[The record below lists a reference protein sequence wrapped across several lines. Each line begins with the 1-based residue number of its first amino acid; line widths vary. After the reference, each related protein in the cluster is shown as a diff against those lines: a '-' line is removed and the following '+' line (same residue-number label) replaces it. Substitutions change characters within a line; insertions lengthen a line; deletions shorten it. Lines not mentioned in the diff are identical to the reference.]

1 MRKFIFPIFLLYFA
15 SSFLCLIFFMKTLYD
30 SNLKLIIQKNS
41 FELSSILK
49 ELNFLAK
56 TQNSILNYDF
66 TQNGDIL
73 FFIKDLNS
81 GEILKK
87 DFVLDDKKDLKQ
99 ISKHIFISNKEFYLV
114 DNIHAKKRVLNYNVI
129 LKNKT
134 YKKEI
139 NLLFIK
145 ISIIFILSFIFLSF
159 VGYFIIRLSLRP
171 LFDKISSLN
180 SFIENA
186 THEINTPL
194 SVILMSIEMFD
205 KNPKKYLL
213 NIKKASKN
221 LSDLNDK
228 LINLTLK
235 NLPNNLEFIKLK
247 DFLEEKMSYFS
258 PMMSEK
264 NLSFDSNL
272 NSVALKTDI
281 KKLDVIFDNL
291 ISNAIKYSD
300 ENSKISLFLDKN
312 KFEIS
317 NLGEKIEAK
326 NLNDIFKKYARFS
339 KAQAGFGIG
348 LSLVKKYSDELN
360 YKISCKADGNK
371 TKFILEF

>member
-1 MRKFIFPIFLLYFA
+1 MRKFILPIFLLYFI
-15 SSFLCLIFFMKTLYD
+15 SSFLALTLFMKAFYD
-30 SNLKLIIQKNS
+30 SNLKLIVQETR
-41 FELSSILK
+41 FELFDTLK
-49 ELNFLAK
+49 ELNFLVK

-99 ISKHIFISNKEFYLV
+99 ISKHIFISNKEFYLA
-114 DNIHAKKRVLNYNVI
+114 DNIHAKKRVSNYNVI

-145 ISIIFILSFIFLSF
+145 ISIIFIFSFIFLSF

-235 NLPNNLEFIKLK
+235 NLPNNLEFVNLK
-247 DFLEEKMSYFS
+247 DFIEEKMSYFS

-312 KFEIS
+312 KFEIL

-360 YKISCKADGNK
+360 YKILCKADGNK

>member
-1 MRKFIFPIFLLYFA
+1 MRKFILPIFLLYFV
-15 SSFLCLIFFMKTLYD
+15 SSILCLIFFMKTLYD
-30 SNLKLIIQKNS
+30 SNLKLIIQKSS
-41 FELSSILK
+41 FELSSVLK
-49 ELNFLAK
+49 ELNFLVK

-66 TQNGDIL
+66 TQNRDIL

-99 ISKHIFISNKEFYLV
+99 ISKHIFISNKEFYLA
-114 DNIHAKKRVLNYNVI
+114 DNIHAKKRVSNYNVI

-145 ISIIFILSFIFLSF
+145 ISIIFIFSFIFLSF
-159 VGYFIIRLSLRP
+159 IGYFIIRLSLRP

-235 NLPNNLEFIKLK
+235 NLPNNLEFVNLK
-247 DFLEEKMSYFS
+247 DFLEEKMNYFS

-264 NLSFDSNL
+264 NLSFDLKL

-291 ISNAIKYSD
+291 ISNSIKYSN

-317 NLGEKIEAK
+317 NFGEKIEAK

>member
-15 SSFLCLIFFMKTLYD
+15 SSILCLIFFMKTLYD
-30 SNLKLIIQKNS
+30 SNLKLIIQKSS
-41 FELSSILK
+41 FELLSVLK
-49 ELNFLAK
+49 ELNFLVK

-87 DFVLDDKKDLKQ
+87 DFVLNDKKDLKQ
-99 ISKHIFISNKEFYLV
+99 ISKHIFILNKEFYLA
-114 DNIHAKKRVLNYNVI
+114 DNIHAKKRVSNYNVI

-145 ISIIFILSFIFLSF
+145 ISIIFIFSFIFLSF

-235 NLPNNLEFIKLK
+235 NLPNNLEFVNLK
-247 DFLEEKMSYFS
+247 EIIEEKMSYFS

-317 NLGEKIEAK
+317 NFGEKIEVK

>member
-1 MRKFIFPIFLLYFA
+1 
-15 SSFLCLIFFMKTLYD
+15 MKTLYD

-49 ELNFLAK
+49 ELNFLVK

-66 TQNGDIL
+66 TQNTDIL

-87 DFVLDDKKDLKQ
+87 DFILNDKKDLKQ
-99 ISKHIFISNKEFYLV
+99 ISKYIFVLNKEFYLA

-139 NLLFIK
+139 NFLFIK
-145 ISIIFILSFIFLSF
+145 ISIIFIFSFIFLSF
-159 VGYFIIRLSLRP
+159 IGYFIIRLSLRP

-213 NIKKASKN
+213 NIKKASQN
-221 LSDLNDK
+221 LSDLNDN

-235 NLPNNLEFIKLK
+235 NLPNNIEFVNLK
-247 DFLEEKMSYFS
+247 DFLEEKISYFS
-258 PMMSEK
+258 PMMSDK

-281 KKLDVIFDNL
+281 KKLYVIFDNL

-317 NLGEKIEAK
+317 NFGEKIEAK
-326 NLNDIFKKYARFS
+326 NLNDIFRKYARFS
-339 KAQAGFGIG
+339 KTQAGFGIG

>member
-1 MRKFIFPIFLLYFA
+1 
-15 SSFLCLIFFMKTLYD
+15 MKTLYD
-30 SNLKLIIQKNS
+30 SNLKLIIQKSS
-41 FELSSILK
+41 FELLSVLK
-49 ELNFLAK
+49 ELNFLVK

-66 TQNGDIL
+66 TQNRDIL
-73 FFIKDLNS
+73 FFIKYINS

-99 ISKHIFISNKEFYLV
+99 ISKHIFISNKEFYLA
-114 DNIHAKKRVLNYNVI
+114 DNIHAKKRVSNYNVI

-145 ISIIFILSFIFLSF
+145 ISIIFIFSFIFLSF
-159 VGYFIIRLSLRP
+159 IGYFIIRLSLRP

-186 THEINTPL
+186 THEINTPS

-235 NLPNNLEFIKLK
+235 NLPNNLEFVNLK
-247 DFLEEKMSYFS
+247 DFIEEKMSYFS

-317 NLGEKIEAK
+317 NFGEKIEAK
-326 NLNDIFKKYARFS
+326 NLNDIFRKYARFS

>member
-15 SSFLCLIFFMKTLYD
+15 SSILCLIFFMKTLYD
-30 SNLKLIIQKNS
+30 SNLQLIIQKSS
-41 FELSSILK
+41 FELLSVLK
-49 ELNFLAK
+49 ELNFLVK

-87 DFVLDDKKDLKQ
+87 DFVLNDKKDLKQ
-99 ISKHIFISNKEFYLV
+99 ISKHIFVSNKEFCLS

-139 NLLFIK
+139 NFLFIK
-145 ISIIFILSFIFLSF
+145 ISIIFIFSFIFLSF
-159 VGYFIIRLSLRP
+159 IGYFIIRLSLRP

-180 SFIENA
+180 SFIESA

-194 SVILMSIEMFD
+194 SVILMSIEMLD

-221 LSDLNDK
+221 LSDLNDR

-235 NLPNNLEFIKLK
+235 NLPNNIEFVNLK
-247 DFLEEKMSYFS
+247 DFLEEKMNYFS
-258 PMMSEK
+258 PMMSER

-272 NSVALKTDI
+272 NSVVLKTDI

-300 ENSKISLFLDKN
+300 ENIKISLFLDKN

>member
-1 MRKFIFPIFLLYFA
+1 MRKFILPIFLLYFV
-15 SSFLCLIFFMKTLYD
+15 SSILCLIFFMKTLYD
-30 SNLKLIIQKNS
+30 SNLKLIIQKSS
-41 FELSSILK
+41 FELSSVLK
-49 ELNFLAK
+49 ELNFLVK

-66 TQNGDIL
+66 TQNRDIL

-99 ISKHIFISNKEFYLV
+99 ISKHIFVSNKEFYLA

-145 ISIIFILSFIFLSF
+145 ISIIFIFSFIFLSF

-235 NLPNNLEFIKLK
+235 NLPNNLEFVNLK
-247 DFLEEKMSYFS
+247 EIIEEKMSYFS

-317 NLGEKIEAK
+317 NFGEKIEVK

>member
-1 MRKFIFPIFLLYFA
+1 MRKFILPIFLLYFV

-49 ELNFLAK
+49 ELNFLVK
-56 TQNSILNYDF
+56 TQNNILNYDYI
-66 TQNGDIL
+66 QNGDIL

-87 DFVLDDKKDLKQ
+87 DFVLNDKKDLKQ
-99 ISKHIFISNKEFYLV
+99 ISKHIFVSNKEFYLA

-145 ISIIFILSFIFLSF
+145 ISIIFIFSFIFLSF
-159 VGYFIIRLSLRP
+159 IGYFIIRLSLRP

-213 NIKKASKN
+213 NIKKASQN
-221 LSDLNDK
+221 LSDLNDN

-235 NLPNNLEFIKLK
+235 NLPNNIEFANLK
-247 DFLEEKMSYFS
+247 EFLEEKMNYFS
-258 PMMSEK
+258 PMMNEK
-264 NLSFDSNL
+264 NLSFNSNL
-272 NSVALKTDI
+272 NSVVLKTDI

-339 KAQAGFGIG
+339 KAKAGFGIG
-348 LSLVKKYSDELN
+348 LSLVKKYSYELN

>member
-1 MRKFIFPIFLLYFA
+1 MRKFILPIFLLYFV
-15 SSFLCLIFFMKTLYD
+15 SSILCLIFFMKTLYD
-30 SNLKLIIQKNS
+30 SNLKLIIQKSS
-41 FELSSILK
+41 FELSSVLK
-49 ELNFLAK
+49 ELNFLVK

-66 TQNGDIL
+66 TQNRDIL

-99 ISKHIFISNKEFYLV
+99 ISKHIFISNKEFYLA
-114 DNIHAKKRVLNYNVI
+114 DNIHAKKRVSNYNVI

-145 ISIIFILSFIFLSF
+145 ISIIFIFSFIFLSF
-159 VGYFIIRLSLRP
+159 IGYFIIRLSLRP

-235 NLPNNLEFIKLK
+235 NLPNNLEFVNLK
-247 DFLEEKMSYFS
+247 EIIEEKMSYFS

-317 NLGEKIEAK
+317 NFGEKIEVK

>member
-1 MRKFIFPIFLLYFA
+1 MRKFILPIFLLYFV
-15 SSFLCLIFFMKTLYD
+15 SSILCLIFFMKTLYD
-30 SNLKLIIQKNS
+30 SNLKLIIQKSS
-41 FELSSILK
+41 FELSSVLK
-49 ELNFLAK
+49 ELNFLVK

-66 TQNGDIL
+66 TQNRDIL

-99 ISKHIFISNKEFYLV
+99 ISKHIFISNKEFYLA
-114 DNIHAKKRVLNYNVI
+114 DNIHAKKRVSNYNVI

-145 ISIIFILSFIFLSF
+145 ISIIFIFSFIFLSF
-159 VGYFIIRLSLRP
+159 IGYFIIRLSLRP

-221 LSDLNDK
+221 LSDLNDR

-235 NLPNNLEFIKLK
+235 NLPNNIEIVNLK

-317 NLGEKIEAK
+317 NFGEKIEVK

>member
-1 MRKFIFPIFLLYFA
+1 MRKFILPIFLLYFV
-15 SSFLCLIFFMKTLYD
+15 SSILCLIVFMKTLYD

-41 FELSSILK
+41 FELSSVLK
-49 ELNFLAK
+49 ELNFLVK

-87 DFVLDDKKDLKQ
+87 DFVLDDKKDLKK
-99 ISKHIFISNKEFYLV
+99 ISKHIFISNKEFYLA
-114 DNIHAKKRVLNYNVI
+114 DNIHAKKRISNYNVI

-145 ISIIFILSFIFLSF
+145 ISIIFIFSFIFLSF

-235 NLPNNLEFIKLK
+235 NLPNNLEFVNLK
-247 DFLEEKMSYFS
+247 DFIEEKMSYFS
-258 PMMSEK
+258 PMMSDK

-272 NSVALKTDI
+272 NSVTLKTDI

-300 ENSKISLFLDKN
+300 ENSKIPIFLDKN

-317 NLGEKIEAK
+317 NFGEKIEAK

-360 YKISCKADGNK
+360 YKISCKADSNK

>member
-1 MRKFIFPIFLLYFA
+1 MRKFILPIFLLYFV
-15 SSFLCLIFFMKTLYD
+15 SSILCLIFFMKTLYD
-30 SNLKLIIQKNS
+30 SNLKLIIQKSS
-41 FELSSILK
+41 FELSSVLK
-49 ELNFLAK
+49 ELNFLVK

-66 TQNGDIL
+66 IQNRDIL

-99 ISKHIFISNKEFYLV
+99 ISKHIFISNKEFYLA
-114 DNIHAKKRVLNYNVI
+114 DNIHAKKRVSNYNVI

-145 ISIIFILSFIFLSF
+145 ISIIFIFSFIFLSF
-159 VGYFIIRLSLRP
+159 IGYFIIRLSLRP

-235 NLPNNLEFIKLK
+235 NLPNNLEFVNLK
-247 DFLEEKMSYFS
+247 EIIEEKMSYFS

-317 NLGEKIEAK
+317 NFGEKIEVK

>member
-1 MRKFIFPIFLLYFA
+1 MRKFILPIFLLYFV
-15 SSFLCLIFFMKTLYD
+15 SSILCLIFFMKTLYD
-30 SNLKLIIQKNS
+30 SNLKLIIQKSS
-41 FELSSILK
+41 FELSSVLK
-49 ELNFLAK
+49 ELNFLVK

-66 TQNGDIL
+66 TQNRDIL

-99 ISKHIFISNKEFYLV
+99 ISKYIFVLNKEFYLA

-139 NLLFIK
+139 NFLFIK
-145 ISIIFILSFIFLSF
+145 ISIIFIFSFIFLSF
-159 VGYFIIRLSLRP
+159 IGYFIIRLSLRP

-235 NLPNNLEFIKLK
+235 NLPNNLEFVNLK
-247 DFLEEKMSYFS
+247 EIIEEKMSYFS

-317 NLGEKIEAK
+317 NFGEKIEVK

-360 YKISCKADGNK
+360 YKISCKADDNK

>member
-15 SSFLCLIFFMKTLYD
+15 SSILCLIFFMKTLYD
-30 SNLKLIIQKNS
+30 SNLKLIIQKSS
-41 FELSSILK
+41 FELLSVLK
-49 ELNFLAK
+49 ELNFLVK

-66 TQNGDIL
+66 TQNGDTL

-99 ISKHIFISNKEFYLV
+99 ISKHIFVSNKEFYLA
-114 DNIHAKKRVLNYNVI
+114 DNIHAKKRVSNYNVI

-145 ISIIFILSFIFLSF
+145 ISIIFIFSFIFLSF

-171 LFDKISSLN
+171 LFDRISYLN

-221 LSDLNDK
+221 LSYLNDK

-235 NLPNNLEFIKLK
+235 NLPNNLEFVNLK
-247 DFLEEKMSYFS
+247 DFLEEKMNYFS

-264 NLSFDSNL
+264 NLSFDLKL

-291 ISNAIKYSD
+291 ISNSIKYSN

-317 NLGEKIEAK
+317 NFGEKIEAK

-339 KAQAGFGIG
+339 KVQAGFGIG

>member
-1 MRKFIFPIFLLYFA
+1 MRKFILPIFLLYFV
-15 SSFLCLIFFMKTLYD
+15 SSILCLIFFMKTLYD

-41 FELSSILK
+41 FELSSVLK
-49 ELNFLAK
+49 ELNFLVK

-99 ISKHIFISNKEFYLV
+99 ISKHIFISNKEFYLA
-114 DNIHAKKRVLNYNVI
+114 DNIHAKKRVSNYNVI

-145 ISIIFILSFIFLSF
+145 ISIIFIFSFIFLSF
-159 VGYFIIRLSLRP
+159 IGYFIIRLSLRP

-235 NLPNNLEFIKLK
+235 NLPNNLEFVNLK
-247 DFLEEKMSYFS
+247 DFIEEKMSYFS
-258 PMMSEK
+258 PMMSDK

-281 KKLDVIFDNL
+281 KKLYVIFDNL

-317 NLGEKIEAK
+317 NFGEKIEAK
-326 NLNDIFKKYARFS
+326 NLNDIFRKYARFS
-339 KAQAGFGIG
+339 KTQAGFGIG

>member
-1 MRKFIFPIFLLYFA
+1 
-15 SSFLCLIFFMKTLYD
+15 MKTLYD

-41 FELSSILK
+41 FELSSVLK
-49 ELNFLAK
+49 ELNFLVK

-99 ISKHIFISNKEFYLV
+99 INKHIFVSNKEFYLV

-145 ISIIFILSFIFLSF
+145 ISIIFIFSFIFLSF

-235 NLPNNLEFIKLK
+235 NLPNNLEFVNLK
-247 DFLEEKMSYFS
+247 EFLEEKMSYFS
-258 PMMSEK
+258 PMMSGK

-272 NSVALKTDI
+272 NSVTLKTDI

-291 ISNAIKYSD
+291 ISNAIKYSN

-317 NLGEKIEAK
+317 NFGEKIEAK

>member
-1 MRKFIFPIFLLYFA
+1 MRKFILPIFLLYFV
-15 SSFLCLIFFMKTLYD
+15 SSILCLIFFMKTLYD
-30 SNLKLIIQKNS
+30 SNLKLIIQKSS
-41 FELSSILK
+41 FELSSVLK
-49 ELNFLAK
+49 ELNFLVK

-66 TQNGDIL
+66 TQNRDIL

-99 ISKHIFISNKEFYLV
+99 ISKHIFISNKEFYLA

-145 ISIIFILSFIFLSF
+145 ISIIFIFSFIFLSF

-235 NLPNNLEFIKLK
+235 NLPNNLEFVNLK
-247 DFLEEKMSYFS
+247 EIIEEKMSYSS

-317 NLGEKIEAK
+317 NFGEKIEVK

>member
-1 MRKFIFPIFLLYFA
+1 MRKFILPIFLLYFV
-15 SSFLCLIFFMKTLYD
+15 SSILCLIFFMKTLYD
-30 SNLKLIIQKNS
+30 SNLKLIIQKSS
-41 FELSSILK
+41 FELSSVLK
-49 ELNFLAK
+49 ELNFLVK

-66 TQNGDIL
+66 TQNRDIL

-99 ISKHIFISNKEFYLV
+99 ISKHIFISNKEFYLA
-114 DNIHAKKRVLNYNVI
+114 DNIHAKKRVSNYNVI

-145 ISIIFILSFIFLSF
+145 ISIIFIFSFIFLSF
-159 VGYFIIRLSLRP
+159 IGYFIIRLSLRP

-186 THEINTPL
+186 THEINTPS

-235 NLPNNLEFIKLK
+235 NLPNNLEFVNLK
-247 DFLEEKMSYFS
+247 DFIEEKMSYFS

-300 ENSKISLFLDKN
+300 ENSKIPIFLDKN

-317 NLGEKIEAK
+317 NFGEKIEAK

>member
-1 MRKFIFPIFLLYFA
+1 MRKFILPIFLLYFV
-15 SSFLCLIFFMKTLYD
+15 SSILCLIFFMKTLYD
-30 SNLKLIIQKNS
+30 SNLKLIIQKSS
-41 FELSSILK
+41 FELSSVLK
-49 ELNFLAK
+49 ELNFLVK

-66 TQNGDIL
+66 TQNRDIL

-99 ISKHIFISNKEFYLV
+99 ISKHIFISNKEFYLA
-114 DNIHAKKRVLNYNVI
+114 DNIHAKKRVSNYNVI
-129 LKNKT
+129 LKNKI

-145 ISIIFILSFIFLSF
+145 ISIIFIFSFIFLSF
-159 VGYFIIRLSLRP
+159 IGYFIIRLSLRP

-235 NLPNNLEFIKLK
+235 NLPNNLEFVNLK
-247 DFLEEKMSYFS
+247 EIIEEKMSYFS

-264 NLSFDSNL
+264 NLSFDLNL

-317 NLGEKIEAK
+317 NFGEKIEAK

>member
-1 MRKFIFPIFLLYFA
+1 MRKFILPIFLLYFV
-15 SSFLCLIFFMKTLYD
+15 SSILCLIFFMKTLYD
-30 SNLKLIIQKNS
+30 SNLKLIIQKSS
-41 FELSSILK
+41 FELSSVLK
-49 ELNFLAK
+49 ELNFLVK

-66 TQNGDIL
+66 TQNRDIL

-99 ISKHIFISNKEFYLV
+99 ISKHIFISNKEFYLA
-114 DNIHAKKRVLNYNVI
+114 DNIHAKKRVSNYNVI

-145 ISIIFILSFIFLSF
+145 ISIIFIFSFIFLSF
-159 VGYFIIRLSLRP
+159 IGYFIIRLSLRP

-221 LSDLNDK
+221 LSYLNDK

-235 NLPNNLEFIKLK
+235 NLPNNLEFVNLK
-247 DFLEEKMSYFS
+247 DFLEEKMNYFS

>member
-1 MRKFIFPIFLLYFA
+1 MRKFILPIFLLYFV
-15 SSFLCLIFFMKTLYD
+15 SSILCLIFFMKTLYD
-30 SNLKLIIQKNS
+30 SNLKLIIQKSS
-41 FELSSILK
+41 FELSSVLK
-49 ELNFLAK
+49 ELNFLVK

-66 TQNGDIL
+66 TQNRDIL

-99 ISKHIFISNKEFYLV
+99 ISKHIFISNKEFYLA
-114 DNIHAKKRVLNYNVI
+114 DNIHAKKRVSNYNII

-145 ISIIFILSFIFLSF
+145 ISIIFIFSFIFLSF
-159 VGYFIIRLSLRP
+159 IGYFIIRLSLRP

-235 NLPNNLEFIKLK
+235 NLPNNLEFVNLK
-247 DFLEEKMSYFS
+247 EIIEEKMSYFS

-317 NLGEKIEAK
+317 NFGEKIEVK

-360 YKISCKADGNK
+360 YKISCKADDNK

>member
-1 MRKFIFPIFLLYFA
+1 MRKFILSIFLLYFA
-15 SSFLCLIFFMKTLYD
+15 SSILCLIFFMKTLYD

-49 ELNFLAK
+49 ELNFLVK

-99 ISKHIFISNKEFYLV
+99 INKHIFVLNKEFYLA
-114 DNIHAKKRVLNYNVI
+114 DNIHAKKRVSNYNVI
-129 LKNKT
+129 LKNKI

-145 ISIIFILSFIFLSF
+145 ISIIFIFSFIFLSF

-180 SFIENA
+180 SFIESA

-213 NIKKASKN
+213 NIKKASNN
-221 LSDLNDK
+221 LSSLNDK

-235 NLPNNLEFIKLK
+235 NLPNNLEFVNLK

-258 PMMSEK
+258 PMMSER
-264 NLSFDSNL
+264 NLSFDLNL
-272 NSVALKTDI
+272 NSVTLKTDI

-291 ISNAIKYSD
+291 ISNAIKYSN

-360 YKISCKADGNK
+360 YKILCKADGNK

>member
-1 MRKFIFPIFLLYFA
+1 MRKFILPIFLLYFA
-15 SSFLCLIFFMKTLYD
+15 SSILCLIFFMKTLYD

-49 ELNFLAK
+49 ELNFLVK
-56 TQNSILNYDF
+56 TQNSILNYDS

-87 DFVLDDKKDLKQ
+87 DFVLNDKKDLKQ
-99 ISKHIFISNKEFYLV
+99 ISKHIFVSNKEFYLS
-114 DNIHAKKRVLNYNVI
+114 DNIHVKKRVLNYNVI

-139 NLLFIK
+139 NFLFIK
-145 ISIIFILSFIFLSF
+145 ISIIFIFSFIFLSF
-159 VGYFIIRLSLRP
+159 IGYFIIRLSLRP

-180 SFIENA
+180 SFIESA

-194 SVILMSIEMFD
+194 SVILMSIEMLD

-221 LSDLNDK
+221 LSDLNDR

-235 NLPNNLEFIKLK
+235 NLPNNIEIVNLK
-247 DFLEEKMSYFS
+247 DFLEEKMNYFS
-258 PMMSEK
+258 PMMSER

-272 NSVALKTDI
+272 NSVVLKTDI
-281 KKLDVIFDNL
+281 KKLDIIFDNL

-300 ENSKISLFLDKN
+300 ENSKIYLFLDKN
-312 KFEIS
+312 KFEIL
-317 NLGEKIEAK
+317 NFGEKIEAK

-360 YKISCKADGNK
+360 YKILCKADGNK

>member
-1 MRKFIFPIFLLYFA
+1 MRKFILPIFLLYFV
-15 SSFLCLIFFMKTLYD
+15 SSILCLIFFMKTLYD
-30 SNLKLIIQKNS
+30 SNLKLIIQKSS
-41 FELSSILK
+41 FELSSVLK
-49 ELNFLAK
+49 ELNFLVK

-66 TQNGDIL
+66 TQNRDIL

-99 ISKHIFISNKEFYLV
+99 ISKHIFISNKEFYLA
-114 DNIHAKKRVLNYNVI
+114 DNIHAKKRVSNYNVI

-145 ISIIFILSFIFLSF
+145 ISIIFIFSFIFLSF
-159 VGYFIIRLSLRP
+159 IGYFIIRLSLRP

-221 LSDLNDK
+221 LSDLNDR

-235 NLPNNLEFIKLK
+235 NLPNNIEIVNLK

-317 NLGEKIEAK
+317 NFGEKIEAK
-326 NLNDIFKKYARFS
+326 NLNDIFKKYVRFS
-339 KAQAGFGIG
+339 KVQAGFGIG